1 MWPARM
7 NVAFCENTQNVHTAE
22 KPLCFVLM
30 PFGAKKDP
38 AGGPDIDFDAIYEKA
53 IQPAVENAGMEC
65 IRADEERTG
74 GIIQKPMFERLLLC
88 DFAVADLTTA
98 NPNVF
103 YELGIRHAARPAT
116 TLAIF
121 AKNTRLPFDVN
132 FLRALA
138 YELAPGN
145 AFTDAEA
152 GPLRSTIERKLRDLR
167 DLARQGVTD
176 SPVYQ
181 LLSDFVPPDI
191 SRLKTD
197 VFRDRALYSNQRKS
211 LLAETRRKG
220 DLAGLMAIEK
230 ELGDLDGCE
239 AGVLVDLFLS
249 YRAVKAWDNMIAL
262 YSRLPAALERST
274 MMREQYA
281 LALNRAKRPQEA
293 IAALNALVKEKGQ
306 SSETLGIL
314 GRVYKDLWAGAVEA
328 GNNVLAR
335 GYLKQAI
342 EAYKRGFETDW
353 RDAFPGI
360 NAVTLLDI
368 EGSAESQA
376 QKQELLPVVR
386 FAVQQRL
393 RGGNPDYWDYATLL
407 ELAVL
412 ASDEQEAGERLSDAL
427 AHIREP
433 KWEPESTANN
443 LELIRAARERRGG
456 AQPWLR
462 DVIGALKSAAGG
474 A

>member
-1 MWPARM
+1 VEIP
-7 NVAFCENTQNVHTAE
+7 E

-38 AGGPDIDFDAIYEKA
+38 AGGPDIDFDAIYQKA

-74 GIIQKPMFERLLLC
+74 GIIHKPMFERLLLC

-152 GPLRSTIERKLRDLR
+152 GPLGSAIERRLRELR
-167 DLARQGVTD
+167 DLARQGGAAD

-181 LLSDFVPPDI
+181 LLADFAPPDI

-211 LLAETRRKG
+211 SLAQARQKG
-220 DLAGLMAIEK
+220 DLAGLVDIEK

-249 YRAVKAWDNMIAL
+249 YRALKAWDNMIAL
-262 YSRLPAALERST
+262 YSRLPATLERST

-293 IAALNALVKEKGQ
+293 IAVLDALVKEKGP

-314 GRVYKDLWAGAVEA
+314 GRVYKDLWARANES
-328 GNNVLAR
+328 GNAVLAR

-342 EAYKRGFETDW
+342 DAYKRGFEADW

-360 NAVTLLDI
+360 NAVTLLEI
-368 EGSAESQA
+368 EGSAESQT

-393 RGGNPDYWDYATLL
+393 KGGNPDYWDYATLV

-412 ASDEQEAGERLSDAL
+412 ASDEQEAGDRLSDAL
-427 AHIREP
+427 AHVREP

-443 LELIRAARERRGG
+443 LELIRAVRERRGT

-462 DVIGALKSAAGG
+462 DVIGALRSAAE
-474 A
+474 AA

>member
-1 MWPARM
+1 
-7 NVAFCENTQNVHTAE
+7 VQTAE

-53 IQPAVENAGMEC
+53 IGPAVESAGMEC

-74 GIIQKPMFERLLLC
+74 GIIHKPMFERLLLC

-132 FLRALA
+132 FLRAIG
-138 YELAPGN
+138 YELAAGN
-145 AFTDAEA
+145 AFTDTEA
-152 GPLRSTIERKLRDLR
+152 GPLRSTIERKLRELR
-167 DLARQGVTD
+167 DLARQGGATD

-181 LLSDFVPPDI
+181 LLSDFGPPDI

-211 LLAETRRKG
+211 ALAQARQKG
-220 DLAGLMAIEK
+220 DLAGLTAIEND
-230 ELGDLDGCE
+230 LGDLDSCE

-249 YRAVKAWDNMIAL
+249 YRALKAWDNMIAL
-262 YSRLPAALERST
+262 YSRLPPTLERST
-274 MMREQYA
+274 MMREQFA

-293 IAALNALVKEKGQ
+293 IAVLDGLIKEKGP

-314 GRVYKDLWAGAVEA
+314 GRVYKDLWAGAV
-328 GNNVLAR
+328 GSGKGVLAR

-342 EAYKRGFETDW
+342 EAYKRGFEADW

-376 QKQELLPVVR
+376 QKQELLPIVR

-393 RGGNPDYWDYATLL
+393 KGGNPDYWDYATLL
-407 ELAVL
+407 EVAVL

-427 AHIREP
+427 AHVREP

-443 LELIRAARERRGG
+443 LELIRAAREKRGTV
-456 AQPWLR
+456 QPWLA
-462 DVIGALKSAAGG
+462 DVIGALKSAAGPV
-474 A
+474 

>member
-1 MWPARM
+1 
-7 NVAFCENTQNVHTAE
+7 VQTAE

-121 AKNTRLPFDVN
+121 AKSTRLPFDVN
-132 FLRALA
+132 FVRALA

-152 GPLRSTIERKLRDLR
+152 GPLRSTIEAKLRDLR

-181 LLSDFVPPDI
+181 LLSDFGPPDI

-211 LLAETRRKG
+211 SLAQARRKG
-220 DLAGLMAIEK
+220 DLAGLIAIEK

-293 IAALNALVKEKGQ
+293 IAALDALVQERGP

-314 GRVYKDLWAGAVEA
+314 GRVYKDLWARAVEA
-328 GNNVLAR
+328 GNNALAR

-342 EAYKRGFETDW
+342 EAYKRGFESDW

-376 QKQELLPVVR
+376 HKQELLPVVR

-393 RGGNPDYWDYATLL
+393 KGGTPDYWDYATLL

-412 ASDEQEAGERLSDAL
+412 ASDEQEAAERLSDAL
-427 AHIREP
+427 AHVREP

-443 LELIRAARERRGG
+443 LELIRAAREKRGT
-456 AQPWLR
+456 AQPWLA
-462 DVIGALKSAAGG
+462 DVIGALKSAAD
-474 A
+474 AA

>member
-1 MWPARM
+1 
-7 NVAFCENTQNVHTAE
+7 
-22 KPLCFVLM
+22 M

-53 IQPAVENAGMEC
+53 IQPAVESAGMEC

-74 GIIQKPMFERLLLC
+74 GIIHKPMFERLLLC

-132 FLRALA
+132 FLRALP
-138 YELAPGN
+138 YEAGTGN
-145 AFTDAEA
+145 SLTDAEA
-152 GPLRSTIERKLRDLR
+152 GPLRGAIEQRLRELR
-167 DLARQGVTD
+167 DLARQGGAAE

-181 LLSDFVPPDI
+181 LLSDFAPPDI

-211 LLAETRRKG
+211 ALAQARQKG
-220 DLAGLMAIEK
+220 DLAALMAIEK
-230 ELGDLDGCE
+230 ELGDFDGCE

-262 YSRLPAALERST
+262 YSRLPAALERAT

-281 LALNRAKRPQEA
+281 LALNRAKRPQQA
-293 IAALNALVKEKGQ
+293 IAALDALIKEKGP

-314 GRVYKDLWAGAVEA
+314 GRVYKDLWAGAVES
-328 GNNVLAR
+328 GNALLAR

-342 EAYKRGFETDW
+342 DAYKRGFEADW

-368 EGSAESQA
+368 EGSAQSQA

-393 RGGNPDYWDYATLL
+393 KGGNPDYWDYATLL

-427 AHIREP
+427 AHVREP
-433 KWEPESTANN
+433 KWETESTANN
-443 LELIRAARERRGG
+443 LELIRTAREKRGT
-456 AQPWLR
+456 AEPWLAS
-462 DVIGALKSAAGG
+462 VIGALKSAAGG
-474 A
+474 V

>member
-1 MWPARM
+1 
-7 NVAFCENTQNVHTAE
+7 
-22 KPLCFVLM
+22 M

-53 IQPAVENAGMEC
+53 MQPAVESAGMEC

-74 GIIQKPMFERLLLC
+74 GIIHKPMFERLLLC
-88 DFAVADLTTA
+88 DFALADLTTA
-98 NPNVF
+98 NANVF

-132 FLRALA
+132 FLRALP
-138 YELAPGN
+138 YELGAGN

-152 GPLRSTIERKLRDLR
+152 GPLRSGIERKLRELR
-167 DLARQGVTD
+167 ELARQGGAAD

-181 LLSDFVPPDI
+181 LLADFGPPDI

-197 VFRDRALYSNQRKS
+197 VFRDRALYSNKRKS
-211 LLAETRRKG
+211 ALARARQNG
-220 DLAGLMAIEK
+220 DLGGLAAIEK

-249 YRAVKAWDNMIAL
+249 YRAVKAWDNMIEL
-262 YSRLPAALERST
+262 YARLPAVLERSA

-293 IAALNALVKEKGQ
+293 IAVLDSLVKEKGP

-314 GRVYKDLWAGAVEA
+314 GRVYKDLWARAVES
-328 GNNVLAR
+328 GNGVLAR

-342 EAYKRGFETDW
+342 DAYKRGFDADW
-353 RDAFPGI
+353 RDGFPGI

-376 QKQELLPVVR
+376 QKEELLPVVR
-386 FAVQQRL
+386 FAVRQRL
-393 RGGNPDYWDYATLL
+393 KGGNPDYWDYATLL

-412 ASDEQEAGERLSDAL
+412 AGDEQEAGERLSDAL
-427 AHIREP
+427 AHVREP

-443 LELIRAARERRGG
+443 LLLIRAAREKRGT
-456 AQPWLR
+456 AQPWLA
-462 DVIGALKSAAGG
+462 DVIGALKSAADGH
-474 A
+474 

>member
-1 MWPARM
+1 
-7 NVAFCENTQNVHTAE
+7 
-22 KPLCFVLM
+22 M

-38 AGGPDIDFDAIYEKA
+38 AGGLDIDFDAIYEKA
-53 IQPAVENAGMEC
+53 IQPAVESAGMEC

-74 GIIQKPMFERLLLC
+74 GIIHKPMFERLLLC
-88 DFAVADLTTA
+88 DFALADLTTA

-132 FLRALA
+132 FLRALP
-138 YELAPGN
+138 YDLGPGN

-152 GPLRSTIERKLRDLR
+152 GPLRSGIERKLRELR
-167 DLARQGVTD
+167 DLARQGSAAD

-181 LLSDFVPPDI
+181 LLADYGPPDI

-197 VFRDRALYSNQRKS
+197 VFRDRALYSNKRKTA
-211 LLAETRRKG
+211 LAQARQKG
-220 DLAGLMAIEK
+220 DLAGLIAIEK
-230 ELGDLDGCE
+230 EIGDLDGCE

-249 YRAVKAWDNMIAL
+249 YRAVKAWDNMIEL
-262 YSRLPAALERST
+262 YSRLPAVLERST
-274 MMREQYA
+274 MMREQHA

-293 IAALNALVKEKGQ
+293 IAVLDALLKEKGP

-314 GRVYKDLWAGAVEA
+314 GRVYKDLWAGAAES
-328 GNNVLAR
+328 GKGVLAR

-342 EAYKRGFETDW
+342 DAYKRGFEADW

-368 EGSAESQA
+368 EGSEESQT
-376 QKQELLPVVR
+376 QKQELLPLVR

-393 RGGNPDYWDYATLL
+393 KGGNPDYWDYATLL

-412 ASDEQEAGERLSDAL
+412 ASDEQDASERLSDAL
-427 AHIREP
+427 AHVREP

-443 LELIRAARERRGG
+443 LELIRAAREKRGT

-462 DVIGALKSAAGG
+462 DVIAALKAA
-474 A
+474 AEAA

>member
-1 MWPARM
+1 
-7 NVAFCENTQNVHTAE
+7 VQTAE

-121 AKNTRLPFDVN
+121 AKSTRLPFDVN
-132 FLRALA
+132 FVRALA

-152 GPLRSTIERKLRDLR
+152 GPLRSTIEAKLRDLR

-181 LLSDFVPPDI
+181 LLSDFGPPDI

-211 LLAETRRKG
+211 SLAQARRKG
-220 DLAGLMAIEK
+220 DLAGLIAIEK

-274 MMREQYA
+274 MMRETA
-281 LALNRAKRPQEA
+281 R
-293 IAALNALVKEKGQ
+293 NARRRRSRRSMRWFRRE
-306 SSETLGIL
+306 
-314 GRVYKDLWAGAVEA
+314 GRVRK
-328 GNNVLAR
+328 R
-335 GYLKQAI
+335 SGYS
-342 EAYKRGFETDW
+342 G
-353 RDAFPGI
+353 
-360 NAVTLLDI
+360 
-368 EGSAESQA
+368 
-376 QKQELLPVVR
+376 
-386 FAVQQRL
+386 
-393 RGGNPDYWDYATLL
+393 
-407 ELAVL
+407 
-412 ASDEQEAGERLSDAL
+412 
-427 AHIREP
+427 
-433 KWEPESTANN
+433 ESTR
-443 LELIRAARERRGG
+443 ISGRARWKREITRW
-456 AQPWLR
+456 P
-462 DVIGALKSAAGG
+462 AGI
-474 A
+474 